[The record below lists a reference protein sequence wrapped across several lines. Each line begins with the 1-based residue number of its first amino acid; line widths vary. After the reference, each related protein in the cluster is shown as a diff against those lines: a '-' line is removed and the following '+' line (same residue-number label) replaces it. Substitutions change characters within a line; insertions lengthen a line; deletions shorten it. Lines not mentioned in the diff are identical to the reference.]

1 MHIFFMSLYVSF
13 KHVADTERNRVLC
26 DEVFSFQR
34 SYNNTAHTLLSFSP
48 LHHWLIIL
56 SCSVGAVNSDTLY

>member
-1 MHIFFMSLYVSF
+1 MHIFFMSLYVSS
-13 KHVADTERNRVLC
+13 KQVAGTEKKFVLC

-34 SYNNTAHTLLSFSP
+34 SYNNIAHTLLSFSP